1 MAKPD
6 LVSELVSALRRAA
19 IQLPS
24 DVVCAL
30 KEAEASESAPRAKA
44 ELATIQAA
52 LGVACADSA
61 PLCQDTG
68 VPTFFVQAGEQSPH
82 LPLLREA
89 IGEAVA
95 RATREVPLR
104 PNSVDP
110 FSGRNP
116 GDNSGLGL
124 PRVDWELVAG
134 DEIRIHVLLRGGG
147 SENMSLLRM
156 LTPGEGLAGV
166 KRAVVDHVVACAG
179 NPCPPTVIGVG
190 IGGGASVSLHLA
202 ERALLRRI
210 GERHL
215 EAQVAHLEQELLTLV
230 NGTGVGPMGL
240 GGRTTALDVHVEVA
254 FRHPASFPVGIL
266 LQCWAA
272 RRTSVLVRADGTI
285 EAA

>member
-1 MAKPD
+1 MARPD

-24 DVVCAL
+24 DVVRAL
-30 KEAEASESAPRAKA
+30 GQAQAAEDTPRARA

-52 LGVACADSA
+52 VGAACADSA

-68 VPTFFVQAGEQSPH
+68 VPAFFVQAGERSPR

-89 IGEAVA
+89 ISEAVA
-95 RATREVPLR
+95 RATHEVPLR

-134 DEIRIHVLLRGGG
+134 NEIRIDVLLKGGG
-147 SENMSLLRM
+147 SENMSLLCM

-166 KRAVVDHVVACAG
+166 KRAVVDHVVASAG

-190 IGGGASVSLHLA
+190 IGGGAAVSLRLA

-210 GERHL
+210 GERHP

-272 RRTSVLVRADGTI
+272 RRSSVLLRADGTI
-285 EAA
+285 EAT

>member
-1 MAKPD
+1 MARLD
-6 LVSELVSALRRAA
+6 LVSQLVSALRRAA

-30 KEAEASESAPRAKA
+30 KEAEAAESAPRAKA
-44 ELATIQAA
+44 ELGTIQAA
-52 LGVACADSA
+52 VDAACADSA

-68 VPTFFVQAGEQSPH
+68 VPAFFVQAGERSPH
-82 LPLLREA
+82 IPLLREA
-89 IGEAVA
+89 IWEAVEL
-95 RATREVPLR
+95 ATREVPLR

-116 GDNSGLGL
+116 GDNSGRGL

-134 DEIRIHVLLRGGG
+134 DEVRIHVLLKGGG

-156 LTPGEGLAGV
+156 LTPGVGMAEV
-166 KRAVVDHVVACAG
+166 KRAVVDHVVASAG

-190 IGGGASVSLHLA
+190 IGGGAAVSLRLA

-210 GERHL
+210 GERHP
-215 EAQVAHLEQELLTLV
+215 EAQVARLERELLTLV
-230 NGTGVGPMGL
+230 NETGVGPMGL

-254 FRHPASFPVGIL
+254 FRHPASFPVGVL

-272 RRTSVLVRADGTI
+272 RRTSVLLHADGKI

>member
-1 MAKPD
+1 MARLD

-24 DVVCAL
+24 DVTRAL
-30 KEAEASESAPRAKA
+30 AQAQANENTPRARA
-44 ELATIQAA
+44 ELGTMQSAV
-52 LGVACADSA
+52 GVACADSV

-68 VPTFFVQAGEQSPH
+68 VPAFFVQAGERSPH
-82 LPLLREA
+82 LSLLREA
-89 IGEAVA
+89 ISEAVW

-134 DEIRIHVLLRGGG
+134 DEIRIHVLLKGGG

-190 IGGGASVSLHLA
+190 IGGGAAVSLHLA

-210 GERHL
+210 GERHP
-215 EAQVAHLEQELLTLV
+215 EAQVARLEQELLTLV

-272 RRTSVLVRADGTI
+272 RRDSVLVRADGTI